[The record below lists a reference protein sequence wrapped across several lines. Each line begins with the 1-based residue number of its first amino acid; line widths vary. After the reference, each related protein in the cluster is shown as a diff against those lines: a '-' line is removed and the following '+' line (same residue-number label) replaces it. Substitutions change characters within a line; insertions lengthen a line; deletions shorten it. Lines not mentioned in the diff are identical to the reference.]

1 MKYSDIAKLKDV
13 ELKKKLGEN
22 QEKLRVFRF
31 GNAMGKSKD
40 VKEGMNTQREIARI
54 RTEMNLR
61 KREAEV

>member
-1 MKYSDIAKLKDV
+1 MKYSNIAKLKDT
-13 ELKKKLGEN
+13 ELKKKLREN

-54 RTEMNLR
+54 LTEMNLR
-61 KREAEV
+61 KSKS